1 MISSDVEMV
10 VAEDAE
16 GAARKAAQLLV
27 EAASAGRHIALS
39 GGSTPRPAYEH
50 AASMQSDWSK
60 AELWWGD
67 ERCVPP
73 GDERSNFRLARAALL
88 DRIARLPAVHRVRG
102 ELDAEAAA
110 FEYDQELQGIRLGLA
125 FLGIGPDGH
134 TASLFPGS
142 EALGVLDRRAVAA
155 AGPDVDRVTLTPP
168 TLCEAETVAFLAVG
182 DEKAEA
188 VRRAFAGE
196 PTRET
201 PASLIRARSGRTVL
215 VTDRAAA
222 AGLAL

>member
-1 MISSDVEMV
+1 VTPSEVEIV

-16 GAARKAAQLLV
+16 DAARKGAELLV
-27 EAASAGRHIALS
+27 EAASAGKHIALS
-39 GGSTPRPAYEH
+39 GGSTPRPAYEL
-50 AASMQSDWSK
+50 AASMRSDWSK

-73 GDERSNFRLARAALL
+73 GDERSNFHLARAALL

-102 ELDAEAAA
+102 ELDAKAAA
-110 FEYDQELQGIRLGLA
+110 SEYDQELQGVRLGLA
-125 FLGIGPDGH
+125 FLGIGRDGH
-134 TASLFPGS
+134 TASLFPDS
-142 EALGVLDRRAVAA
+142 EALVVNDRLAVAA

-168 TLCEAETVAFLAVG
+168 ILCEAETVAFLVVG

-188 VRRAFAGE
+188 VKRAFTGE
-196 PTRET
+196 PSRET

-222 AGLAL
+222 AGLTE